1 METKRSR
8 KGEGGSGNGPSAFE
22 GRLEVTGKVNDI
34 DEFCMA
40 AEGSTNVVVEKELE
54 WCQNGFGAGNIQ
66 CNQGRGREWQEPL
79 AMSTAMLL
87 IRINL
92 EELKAKLVK

>member
-1 METKRSR
+1 MLRLLDVLD
-8 KGEGGSGNGPSAFE
+8 EGGSGNGPSAFE

-54 WCQNGFGAGNIQ
+54 SGARMDLEQGTFNVAKEEAGN
-66 CNQGRGREWQEPL
+66 GRSPWPCPRL
-79 AMSTAMLL
+79 CF
-87 IRINL
+87 
-92 EELKAKLVK
+92 